1 MTERRFK
8 NKHTGEQA
16 VLLRIETL
24 DDLKRTR
31 VYVLNDVGKSRW
43 NESLLFE
50 HWDEITEPQN
60 ESTMPAT
67 PEEHQEKRILP

>member
-24 DDLKRTR
+24 DDLQRTR
-31 VYVLNDVGKSRW
+31 VYVFNDAGKSRW

-50 HWDEITEPQN
+50 HWDEVTEPKN
-60 ESTMPAT
+60 EPVIPAE
-67 PEEHQEKRILP
+67 PEELVEKRILP